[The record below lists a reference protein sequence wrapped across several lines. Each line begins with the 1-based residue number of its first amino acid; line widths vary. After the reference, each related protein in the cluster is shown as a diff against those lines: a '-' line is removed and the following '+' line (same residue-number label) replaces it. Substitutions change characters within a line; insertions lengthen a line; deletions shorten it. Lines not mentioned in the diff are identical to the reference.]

1 MGPIRGA
8 AMAPQRLGVGRM
20 RGPTVLGVLA
30 AALLITALVITG
42 RSQDRTGRPPSPS
55 AGPTTAAADAPYRLN
70 GSYRC
75 PLGRPVLAMADGH
88 SYPPGHPA
96 RPPPDAHAVGCY
108 QTPQEAAAAGYRP
121 APPPAGALVIGG
133 VYLAPTDRAFRSRCQ
148 LAADRL
154 RSAVPCPGL
163 LPTSV
168 PGTAPPQLCGR
179 RFPCDR
185 GRGFYFRREGFQVP
199 PGYLGVDKQPQGS
212 LEITASLTRQPTGF
226 VNLACQTERRIATVR
241 VHGSRAVLVGCPGWS
256 SSGQVTL
263 RWSQAGTRISVSL
276 QGASVVNQQLAI
288 ALATHLRL
296 VRPTT

>member
-1 MGPIRGA
+1 
-8 AMAPQRLGVGRM
+8 MAPHQFRVAGV
-20 RGPTVLGVLA
+20 RGPTMLGVLA
-30 AALLITALVITG
+30 AALLIAALVITG
-42 RSQDRTGRPPSPS
+42 RWQDQAGRRPASS
-55 AGPTTAAADAPYRLN
+55 AGPTAAADAPYRLD
-70 GSYRC
+70 GGYGC

-96 RPPPDAHAVGCY
+96 RPPQHARAVACY
-108 QTPQEAAAAGYRP
+108 QTLQEAAAAGYPP
-121 APPPAGALVIGG
+121 APLPAGALLIGG
-133 VYLAPTDRAFRSRCQ
+133 VYLAPTDRAFGSRCQ

-154 RSAVPCPGL
+154 GFAVPCLGL
-163 LPTSV
+163 LPTSA
-168 PGTAPPQLCGR
+168 PGTAPPELCGQ

-185 GRGFYFRREGFQVP
+185 GRGFLFRQAGFMVP

-212 LEITASLTRQPTGF
+212 LELTAAPTRQPTGV

-241 VHGSRAVLVGCPGWS
+241 VQGSRAVLVGCPGWS

-263 RWSQAGTRISVSL
+263 RWAQAGTRISVSL
-276 QGASVVNQQLAI
+276 QGASVLNQQLAI

>member
-1 MGPIRGA
+1 
-8 AMAPQRLGVGRM
+8 MAPQRLRLGRV

-30 AALLITALVITG
+30 AALLLVALVITG
-42 RSQDRTGRPPSPS
+42 RSQDPAGRPPSPS
-55 AGPTTAAADAPYRLN
+55 AGPTAAADAPYRLD
-70 GSYRC
+70 GSYGC

-96 RPPPDAHAVGCY
+96 RPPQHARAVACY
-108 QTPQEAAAAGYRP
+108 QTPQEAAAAGYP
-121 APPPAGALVIGG
+121 SAPLPAGALVIGG
-133 VYLAPTDRAFRSRCQ
+133 VYLTPTDRAFRSRCQ

-154 RSAVPCPGL
+154 GFAVPCPRL
-163 LPTSV
+163 LPTSA
-168 PGTAPPQLCGR
+168 PGTAPPQLCGQ
-179 RFPCDR
+179 RFPCGR
-185 GRGFYFRREGFQVP
+185 GRGFLFRREGFQVP

-212 LEITASLTRQPTGF
+212 LEITAAPTRQATGL

-241 VHGSRAVLVGCPGWS
+241 VQGSRAMLVGCPGWS

-263 RWSQAGTRISVSL
+263 RWSHAGTRISVSL

-296 VRPTT
+296 VRPAT